1 MRAHRVTSRPSSFGE
16 ISIGAG
22 PLARRAT
29 RPERQPRRSIR
40 GRPSHVIRQ
49 VTSSGGN
56 GPARRFRSAWWQGSV
71 TNDRRG
77 RNSASARSRL
87 SLQRRISVPSSW
99 AGFRPPGG
107 GAPLYPIRRAGTH
120 PRPRPTATRHHLLTD
135 GLADGSDQQWGQ
147 LARPEITRSVRS
159 VPLFDVAGCLQDD
172 APVRRA
178 SRLRTT
184 SDGARCAH

>member
-1 MRAHRVTSRPSSFGE
+1 VPVRSPAERPVRSAAKAFDTRSAEPCDPTGDFLSRE
-16 ISIGAG
+16 
-22 PLARRAT
+22 
-29 RPERQPRRSIR
+29 RPCSTI
-40 GRPSHVIRQ
+40 
-49 VTSSGGN
+49 
-56 GPARRFRSAWWQGSV
+56 RSAWWQGGV
-71 TNDRRG
+71 TNDPRG
-77 RNSASARSRL
+77 RNSASAGFRL

-120 PRPRPTATRHHLLTD
+120 PRPRPTATRQHLLTD

-172 APVRRA
+172 APVRRG